1 MLTPAIRRA
10 RSVPIVTNSRDVIQ
24 ALIIIQ
30 IKNGTSESKE
40 ALLFVNKKK
49 QKNFDILV
57 RGLRPMA
64 GYDPN

>member
-1 MLTPAIRRA
+1 MRFKDGPDLRA
-10 RSVPIVTNSRDVIQ
+10 QNNARLIDIV
-24 ALIIIQ
+24 IQ